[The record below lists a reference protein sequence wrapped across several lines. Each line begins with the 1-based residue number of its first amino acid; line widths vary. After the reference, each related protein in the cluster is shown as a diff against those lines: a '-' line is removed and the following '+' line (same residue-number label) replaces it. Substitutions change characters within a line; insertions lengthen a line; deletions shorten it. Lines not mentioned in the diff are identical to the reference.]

1 MLGPLETYIV
11 GLPTPFILLILA
23 AFIYV
28 LGKGADLLVEKA
40 VDLSSVLGV
49 PKVLIGATVVSLGTT
64 LPEASVS
71 VLAAIQG
78 NPGMALGNAVGS
90 IICDTGLI
98 LGLGATLSPLPLD
111 RKVVNRQGWVQLGAA
126 FLLILLCLPYSHLGS
141 MFSTG
146 GHLPR
151 WGGFLFVILLVGYF
165 VWSYQQSKHS
175 TEERDTS
182 KPKPTTKRVVL
193 DLAIMAL
200 GIAMVIIASKVL
212 IVSAEEVAHRMKVP
226 ESVIAASLVAFGTSL
241 PELITVITS
250 IRRGHGELAVGNVIG
265 ADILNVL
272 FVAGTAAAVTPGGL
286 NTPADFFKMHF
297 IAMIGLL
304 LIFRIAILV
313 FKTKLPRSAGIT
325 LLAGYVIYL
334 AVSLSTGGAL
344 AH

>member
-1 MLGPLETYIV
+1 MLGPLESYIV

-23 AFIYV
+23 VFIYV

-98 LGLGATLSPLPLD
+98 LGLGAIISPLPLD

-126 FLLILLCLPYSHLGS
+126 LLLVALCLPYSHLGTI
-141 MFSTG
+141 FTAG

-151 WGGFLFVILLVGYF
+151 WGGVLFVILLVGYF
-165 VWSYQQSKHS
+165 IWSYHQSKHS
-175 TEERDTS
+175 TEERDDS
-182 KPKPTTKRVVL
+182 HPKPTTKRIL
-193 DLAIMAL
+193 IDLSIMFL

-212 IVSAEEVAHRMKVP
+212 IVSAEEVAHRMNVP

-250 IRRGHGELAVGNVIG
+250 IRRGHGELAVGNIIG

-272 FVAGTAAAVTPGGL
+272 FVAGTAATVTSGGL
-286 NTPADFFKMHF
+286 NTPPDFFKMHF
-297 IAMIGLL
+297 VAMIAVLI
-304 LIFRIAILV
+304 IFRIAIIA
-313 FKTKLPRSAGIT
+313 FKTRIPRGAGIC
-325 LLAGYVIYL
+325 LLGAYIIYL
-334 AVSLSTGGAL
+334 VVSLSSGSAL